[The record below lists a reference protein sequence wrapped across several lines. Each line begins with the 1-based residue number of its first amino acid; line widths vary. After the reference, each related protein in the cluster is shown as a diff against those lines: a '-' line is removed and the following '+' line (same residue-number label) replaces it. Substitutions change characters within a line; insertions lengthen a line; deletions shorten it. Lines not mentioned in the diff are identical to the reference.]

1 MITSKKLSIHNKIRH
16 GFFNKKGGR
25 SKGIYKSLNCGT
37 GSKDKK
43 KNVNANLKIA
53 KTKIS
58 KKCKDIFL
66 LHQLHSNK
74 FFFIK
79 KNTNIISK
87 KIKAD
92 AIITNQKKLPIAV
105 LTADCAPILLYDNK
119 KNMIAAIH
127 VGWKG
132 AFKGI
137 IKKVISFMLIKG
149 CKRSS
154 IYAAIGPCI
163 QQNSYN
169 VGEDFKKKFI
179 KKYKSSKIFFKEKK
193 DIIYFDLPNFIK
205 SQLKSNKITKIDMI
219 NTDTF
224 VKKNNFFSARQ
235 SIKLKHDD
243 YGRNI
248 SIIMIN

>member
-1 MITSKKLSIHNKIRH
+1 M
-16 GFFNKKGGR
+16 
-25 SKGIYKSLNCGT
+25 LN
-37 GSKDKK
+37 
-43 KNVNANLKIA
+43 
-53 KTKIS
+53 
-58 KKCKDIFL
+58 
-66 LHQLHSNK
+66 
-74 FFFIK
+74 
-79 KNTNIISK
+79 
-87 KIKAD
+87 
-92 AIITNQKKLPIAV
+92 
-105 LTADCAPILLYDNK
+105 
-119 KNMIAAIH
+119 
-127 VGWKG
+127 
-132 AFKGI
+132 
-137 IKKVISFMLIKG
+137 KG
-149 CKRSS
+149 CKSSS

-169 VGEDFKKKFI
+169 VDNDFKIKFI

-205 SQLKSNKITKIDMI
+205 SQLKSNRITKIDMI

>member
-1 MITSKKLSIHNKIRH
+1 MTHNKIRH
-16 GFFNKKGGR
+16 GFFNKKGGK
-25 SKGIYKSLNCGT
+25 SKGIYESLNCGH

-43 KNVNANLKIA
+43 NNVTENLKIV
-53 KTKIS
+53 KNKIS
-58 KKCKDIFL
+58 KKCKNIFL

-74 FFFIK
+74 FYFIE
-79 KNTNIISK
+79 KNTKLLNK

-92 AIITNQKKLPIAV
+92 AVITNQKRLPIAV
-105 LTADCAPILLYDNK
+105 LTADCAPILLYDDK

-127 VGWKG
+127 AGWKG

-154 IYAAIGPCI
+154 IIAAIGPCI

-169 VGEDFKKKFI
+169 VGEEFKKKFI
-179 KKYKSSKIFFKEKK
+179 KKYRRSKIFFKKK
-193 DIIYFDLPNFIK
+193 KGTIYFDLPNFVK

-224 VKKNNFFSARQ
+224 IKKNNFFSARQ